1 MSSGKMTYEDFLE
14 WCDEDIWKKIRI
26 NPSQLWPG
34 LLILCIFAFSL
45 YLLSPYLISAYYLEL
60 GGREVELGLDFS
72 SEHPEEPNPYFDRAL
87 MHFKKA
93 LNWDERN
100 AQAYRQLG
108 KLYLLLGQNQS
119 AMEALLKASELRPKN
134 PLIHLELGDAYDAL
148 GMAKEALEEYER
160 WRGQKLRKEKM
171 IVNYIKMADW
181 NVAAGGG
188 DKAIRI
194 LNGKVLALDPDNLYA
209 IYRLV
214 KIYEGIGEEAKEF
227 ASPYYEKLR
236 YFSLESIEPR
246 RDVRLKEYTAEAV
259 FGLVEDEV
267 WSFEDALNVIS
278 FWIWK
283 EEYEQARLTV
293 ERLLKKFEEEADL
306 WYYLA
311 QLYHRQG
318 DYERAIEVLNKVIE
332 LDPDYAPAYFE
343 MGRIYEEMWRRE
355 RWKRKAN

>member
-1 MSSGKMTYEDFLE
+1 
-14 WCDEDIWKKIRI
+14 
-26 NPSQLWPG
+26 
-34 LLILCIFAFSL
+34 
-45 YLLSPYLISAYYLEL
+45 
-60 GGREVELGLDFS
+60 
-72 SEHPEEPNPYFDRAL
+72 

-160 WRGQKLRKEKM
+160 GRGQRLRKEKM

-188 DKAIRI
+188 DRAIGI

-214 KIYEGIGEEAKEF
+214 KIYEGISEEAKEF

-236 YFSLESIEPR
+236 YFSFESIEPR
-246 RDVRLKEYTAEAV
+246 QDVRLKEYTAEAV
-259 FGLVEDEV
+259 LGLVEDGV
-267 WSFEDALNVIS
+267 WSLENALNVIS

-283 EEYEQARLTV
+283 EEYEQAKLTV
-293 ERLLKKFEEEADL
+293 ESLLEKFEEEADL

-318 DYERAIEVLNKVIE
+318 DYEGAIEVLSKIIE

-343 MGRIYEEMWRRE
+343 MGRIYEEMWR
-355 RWKRKAN
+355 K